1 MGRAAQ
7 GDSLRSGTSGRS
19 DSRRGSIISSLPHWD
34 ALRHRLSKIPGQ
46 KTGRRGIWSKSH
58 SGAEGLGE
66 ENQIAAGRGWGGWG
80 RRLRFAPAL
89 GKPRAA
95 SQVSDFLICVG
106 KKSSLHPV
114 LRNYLNRRG
123 EGGALG
129 GGRVLK
135 RRKETVMPSR
145 GLSFYA

>member
-19 DSRRGSIISSLPHWD
+19 DSRRGNIISSLPQWD
-34 ALRHRLSKIPGQ
+34 PLRHRLSKIPGQ

-66 ENQIAAGRGWGGWG
+66 KNQIAAGRGWG

-123 EGGALG
+123 GGEESVVE